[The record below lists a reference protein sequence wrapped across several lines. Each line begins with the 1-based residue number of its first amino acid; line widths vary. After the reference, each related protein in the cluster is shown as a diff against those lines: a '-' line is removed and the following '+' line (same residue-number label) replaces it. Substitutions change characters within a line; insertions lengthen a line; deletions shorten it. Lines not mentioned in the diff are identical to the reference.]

1 MNLGLV
7 TVAFDPSAIVIWAF
21 IGLVAGFLASKV
33 MMGHG
38 MGLFA
43 DIAVGIVGALAG
55 GLLAGALGV
64 SFTVPGHPIVSEIVI
79 AFLGAIVLLLILRLL
94 GLGRRGWRH
103 RY

>member
-7 TVAFDPSAIVIWAF
+7 TLAFDPSAIVIWAF
-21 IGLVAGFLASKV
+21 IGLVAGFLASKL

-43 DIAVGIVGALAG
+43 DIAVGIAGAFGGAL
-55 GLLAGALGV
+55 LAHALGV
-64 SFTVPGHPIVSEIVI
+64 SFTVPGHPIISEIII

-94 GLGRRGWRH
+94 GLGRRRSWH